1 MRLDLRFTNRPLD
14 ALWCQAVIMLSFRIQ
29 DEISPLLEPIDI
41 KMSGSIRNIIQS
53 GVWSGDRGDKL
64 LFATQN
70 SIRADK
76 LLIHGLG
83 KESKYSIDLL
93 KREAENVGITLD
105 KMGISE
111 FGFQIPDISRSEP
124 EFDIHIETAVKS
136 LATIYLDKYKDVPDF
151 ILKIYISITNDY
163 IKLVE
168 KVADRLRKY
177 FSPLTELSIILDRG
191 AGYHIAGVSELAA

>member
-14 ALWCQAVIMLSFRIQ
+14 ELWCQAVVMLSFKVQ
-29 DEISPLLEPIDI
+29 DIMSPLLDSIDK
-41 KMSGSIRNIIQS
+41 KMSRSIRNIVQS
-53 GVWSGDRGDKL
+53 EIWSGECGDKL
-64 LFATQN
+64 LLATQN

-83 KESKYSIDLL
+83 EESKYTIDLL
-93 KREAENVGITLD
+93 KRETDNVGNTLV
-105 KMGISE
+105 KMGINE
-111 FGFQIPDISRSEP
+111 FGFQIPNVSKCEP

-136 LATIYLDKYKDVPDF
+136 LATIYMDKYEDTPDS

-168 KVADRLRKY
+168 KIAVRLRKH

-191 AGYHIAGVSELAA
+191 ASYRIAGISELAA

>member
-14 ALWCQAVIMLSFRIQ
+14 ELWCQAVVMLSFRVQ
-29 DEISPLLEPIDI
+29 DKISPLLDPVDK

-53 GVWSGDRGDKL
+53 GIWSGERGDKL

-83 KESKYSIDLL
+83 EESKYTIDLL
-93 KREAENVGITLD
+93 KREIDNVGNTLV

-111 FGFQIPDISRSEP
+111 FGFQIPDTSKDEKA
-124 EFDIHIETAVKS
+124 FDIHIETAVKS
-136 LATIYLDKYKDVPDF
+136 LATVYLDKYEDVPDF
-151 ILKIYISITNDY
+151 ILKIYISIPNNN

-168 KVADRLRKY
+168 KVADRLRKH

-191 AGYHIAGVSELAA
+191 ASYRIAGISELAA